1 MQSLQ
6 EIIDNHGKIV
16 APNSY
21 KTSMSFD
28 FDPKYLTHNES
39 KFAFK
44 RKKERPVD
52 RYGNKNI
59 HIMIYITLKQND
71 GRRQTI

>member
-16 APNSY
+16 APKTY
-21 KTSMSFD
+21 KTSISFD
-28 FDPKYLTHNES
+28 FDPKYLTYNES
-39 KFAFK
+39 KFAFNRNK
-44 RKKERPVD
+44 DIQID
-52 RYGNKNI
+52 RYGNEKI
-59 HIMIYITLKQND
+59 HIILYITLKKND